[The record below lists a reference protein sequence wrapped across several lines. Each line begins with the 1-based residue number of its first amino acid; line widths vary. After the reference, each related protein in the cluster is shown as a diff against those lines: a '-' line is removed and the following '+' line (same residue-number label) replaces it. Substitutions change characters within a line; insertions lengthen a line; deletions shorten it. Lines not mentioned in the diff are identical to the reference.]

1 MIQAFD
7 FFIHNV
13 NRDSAAERQGRH
25 AGHRRIQIA
34 EVSLPRGTRRERE
47 FEKPLS
53 GLFAESD
60 AVACLLS
67 DLVEFKLQVGLD
79 VLGTRPEPRQRE
91 RPKVDAGQQ
100 VFAEATLSHGS
111 EQVAVR
117 SCNQLKIAVALAI
130 RSKRKKRLFFERAEQ
145 HSLLVRSKLANFVE
159 KQYTGVS
166 GSEQTG
172 AIFQCSG
179 ESAFCVTEE
188 SR

>member
-13 NRDSAAERQGRH
+13 NRNSAAERKGRH

-34 EVSLPRGTRRERE
+34 EVSLPRGARGERE
-47 FEKPLS
+47 LEKPLS
-53 GLFAESD
+53 RLFAECD

-67 DLVEFKLQVGLD
+67 VLIEFELQVGLD

-91 RPKVDAGQQ
+91 RPKVYAGQQ

-117 SCNQLKIAVALAI
+117 SGDQLKIAVALAV
-130 RSKRKKRLFFERAEQ
+130 RSEWKKRLFF
-145 HSLLVRSKLANFVE
+145 
-159 KQYTGVS
+159 
-166 GSEQTG
+166 
-172 AIFQCSG
+172 
-179 ESAFCVTEE
+179 
-188 SR
+188 

>member
-7 FFIHNV
+7 LIIHNV
-13 NRDSAAERQGRH
+13 NRDSAAERKGRH

-34 EVSLPRGTRRERE
+34 EVSLPRGAWGERE

-67 DLVEFKLQVGLD
+67 DLVELELQVGLD
-79 VLGTRPEPRQRE
+79 VLGTCPEPRQRE

-100 VFAEATLSHGS
+100 VFAEATFSNGS

-117 SCNQLKIAVALAI
+117 PGDQLKIAVALAV
-130 RSKRKKRLFFERAEQ
+130 RSEWKKRLFF
-145 HSLLVRSKLANFVE
+145 
-159 KQYTGVS
+159 
-166 GSEQTG
+166 
-172 AIFQCSG
+172 
-179 ESAFCVTEE
+179 
-188 SR
+188 